1 MLNKTATV
9 KALMLLL
16 SASTVLVPI
25 VYGLAVY
32 GWNVQAMVV
41 PLYTPPKIDFRLE
54 PSGLRFERG
63 QLLAE
68 LKLTNLGEVKVMF
81 EKLNAEVYGPDGKAL
96 APASLDKAV
105 VSLPGST
112 QTLTLK
118 VKVEVNEATLSR
130 IASYFMGGR
139 DIISIEVRGNAVL
152 RVFGS
157 KVTAPISSSFE
168 VSLKDILRQ
177 LVG

>member
-1 MLNKTATV
+1 MNKTAAA

-32 GWNVQAMVV
+32 GWNIQAIVM
-41 PLYTPPKIDFRLE
+41 PLYSPPKIDFRLE
-54 PSGLRFERG
+54 PSGIRFERG

-68 LKLTNLGEVKVMF
+68 FKLTNLGEVKVMF
-81 EKLNAEVYGPDGKAL
+81 EGLNAEVYGPDRKAL

-105 VSLPGST
+105 VSIPGST

-118 VKVEVNEATLSR
+118 VEINEATLSK
-130 IASYFMGGR
+130 IASYLMEGR
-139 DIISIEVRGNAVL
+139 DRINIEVRGNATL

-168 VSLKDILRQ
+168 LSLKDILRQ

>member
-1 MLNKTATV
+1 
-9 KALMLLL
+9 MLLL

-32 GWNVQAMVV
+32 GWNIQAMLV
-41 PLYTPPKIDFRLE
+41 PLYNPPKIDFRLE
-54 PSGLRFERG
+54 PSGIRFERG

-68 LKLTNLGEVKVMF
+68 FKLTNLGEVKVMF
-81 EKLNAEVYGPDGKAL
+81 EGSNAEVYGPDGKAL

-118 VKVEVNEATLSR
+118 VEINEATLSK
-130 IASYFMGGR
+130 IASYLMEGR
-139 DIISIEVRGNAVL
+139 DRINIEVRGNAIL

-157 KVTAPISSSFE
+157 KVTTPISSSFE
-168 VSLKDILRQ
+168 LSLKDILRQ

>member
-1 MLNKTATV
+1 MW
-9 KALMLLL
+9 LL

-25 VYGLAVY
+25 VYGLAIY

-54 PSGLRFERG
+54 PSGIIFERG
-63 QLLAE
+63 QFFAE
-68 LKLTNLGEVKVMF
+68 FKFTNLGEVKVVL
-81 EKLNAEVYGPDGKAL
+81 EGLNAEVYGPDGKAL

-105 VSLPGST
+105 VSLPGSA
-112 QTLTLK
+112 QTLTL
-118 VKVEVNEATLSR
+118 KVEVNEATLSR
-130 IASYFMGGR
+130 IMSYFMEGR
-139 DIISIEVRGNAVL
+139 DRINIEVRGNAVL

-157 KVTAPISSSFE
+157 RVTAPVSSSFE
-168 VSLKDILRQ
+168 LNLKDILRQ

>member
-1 MLNKTATV
+1 MLNKTAAV

-16 SASTVLVPI
+16 SAFAVLVPI

-32 GWNVQAMVV
+32 GWNIQAMVM
-41 PLYTPPKIDFRLE
+41 PLYSPPKIDFRLE
-54 PSGLRFERG
+54 PSGLRFDRG
-63 QLLAE
+63 QLRAE
-68 LKLTNLGEVKVMF
+68 FKLTNLGEVKVVL
-81 EKLNAEVYGPDGKAL
+81 EGLNAEVYGPDGKAL

-112 QTLTLK
+112 QTLK
-118 VKVEVNEATLSR
+118 IEVNEAALSR

-139 DIISIEVRGNAVL
+139 DRVNIEVKGEAIL

-157 KVTAPISSSFE
+157 RVTTPFSSSFE
-168 VSLKDILRQ
+168 VSLTDILKQ
-177 LVG
+177 QVG